1 MIDHILKYL
10 FANEQ
15 NAQNMCIY
23 INAHIKECDEFEIAQ
38 IIIDLRSDN
47 EQLTKIIEYFKIY

>member
-10 FANEQ
+10 FASEQ
-15 NAQNMCIY
+15 NAQNVCIY

>member
-10 FANEQ
+10 FASEQ

-47 EQLTKIIEYFKIY
+47 